1 MNADW
6 LEITLGEV
14 ATLQRGF
21 DLPQQN
27 RKLGNIPII
36 SSSGK
41 TDTHNEAR
49 VTAPGVVTG
58 RYGTIGQVF
67 FIEEDFFPLNTTL
80 WVKDFHGNEPHFV
93 YYLLK
98 TLDFQ
103 QFNDKS
109 SVPGIN
115 RNHVHL
121 YKVYLPPL
129 ETQKKIAFIL
139 GALDD
144 KIELNRRT
152 NATLEAMAQTL
163 FKSWFVNFD
172 VVRAKALGLE
182 PKGVDAA
189 TAALFPSAFVSSSM
203 GEIPEG
209 WEVGTLEKFIT
220 LSKATLTPQ
229 AFPDELFDHFS
240 LPAFDAG
247 QIPMQDLGVSILS
260 NKFMVQSDSILVSK
274 LNPETPRVWLTVI
287 HPERRAIAST
297 EFLVVMPRDLQVKFF
312 VHGILNSDFFTG
324 IFASKVTGT
333 SKSHQRARPNDVL
346 QAEIIVPSPEIAF
359 RFSEAVQPL
368 YEKSLENRLESV
380 RLSTTRDSLLPK
392 LLSGELDVGNLV

>member
-121 YKVYLPPL
+121 YKVCLPPL
-129 ETQKKIAFIL
+129 ETQKKIASIL

-152 NATLEAMAQTL
+152 NATLETIAQTL
-163 FKSWFVNFD
+163 FKSWFVDFD
-172 VVRAKALGLE
+172 IVKAKALGLE

-209 WEVGTLEKFIT
+209 WEVKEIGDEVNLFGGGTPSTTEPKYWENGMHAWVTPKDLSGVQEPVLLKTERKIT
-220 LSKATLTPQ
+220 TAGLSTIT
-229 AFPDELFDHFS
+229 S
-240 LPAFDAG
+240 GVLPIGTVLMSSRAPIGYVAIS
-247 QIPMQDLGVSILS
+247 QIPISI
-260 NKFMVQSDSILVSK
+260 NQGF
-274 LNPETPRVWLTVI
+274 
-287 HPERRAIAST
+287 IA
-297 EFLVVMPRDLQVKFF
+297 
-312 VHGILNSDFFTG
+312 
-324 IFASKVTGT
+324 
-333 SKSHQRARPNDVL
+333 
-346 QAEIIVPSPEIAF
+346 
-359 RFSEAVQPL
+359 
-368 YEKSLENRLESV
+368 KSLSYV
-380 RLSTTRDSLLPK
+380 D
-392 LLSGELDVGNLV
+392 